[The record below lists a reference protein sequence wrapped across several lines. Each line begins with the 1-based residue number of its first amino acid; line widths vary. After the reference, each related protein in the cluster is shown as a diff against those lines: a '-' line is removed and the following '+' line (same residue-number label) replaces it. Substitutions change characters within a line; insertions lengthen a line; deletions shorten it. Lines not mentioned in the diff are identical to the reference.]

1 MLVNVVQ
8 LSSQY
13 FSFEYT
19 LQLVYS
25 FIFAGISPE
34 RNLFLSRGPL
44 EISPGS
50 CFVLNYARW
59 DQPRV
64 MLRSNSC
71 SLGSAPSTIWSSLGC
86 PLEISPGH
94 GSCVVVM
101 LTAQA
106 IAVREGMSSPQA
118 PNYLHMYLFFGVY
131 KYMFIFVLC
140 MIVFR
145 FAVFVYLAILDVW
158 V

>member
-1 MLVNVVQ
+1 
-8 LSSQY
+8 
-13 FSFEYT
+13 
-19 LQLVYS
+19 
-25 FIFAGISPE
+25 
-34 RNLFLSRGPL
+34 
-44 EISPGS
+44 
-50 CFVLNYARW
+50 
-59 DQPRV
+59 
-64 MLRSNSC
+64 
-71 SLGSAPSTIWSSLGC
+71 
-86 PLEISPGH
+86 
-94 GSCVVVM
+94 M

-131 KYMFIFVLC
+131 KYMFIIVLC